1 MKRNIWLASA
11 LIATALFAAC
21 GQDSSVGNRPS
32 PVPSTSAVATPSAQ
46 PAPAASQL
54 PDFNARL
61 GSNRFAA
68 EAAVAVGRQL
78 FSQGGQYWEVNVR
91 TDPLTLGATYQPAA
105 PGPATRPV
113 NGARSV
119 TVFMATE
126 SSGAIGLFRAGGTA
140 HEKAE
145 ITMVATL
152 LSGLFPGAATISIQI
167 YFGES
172 NRYATGVYSGGSL
185 DYRVG

>member
-1 MKRNIWLASA
+1 MKRNIWLAAA
-11 LIATALFAAC
+11 LSATAVLVAC
-21 GQDSSVGNRPS
+21 GQDSSVGGGRS
-32 PVPSTSAVATPSAQ
+32 PIPSTSAGATQSPPPVPS
-46 PAPAASQL
+46 ASQL

-68 EAAVAVGRQL
+68 EAAVAVGRRL
-78 FSQGGQYWEVNVR
+78 FSQGGQYWEINVR
-91 TDPLTLGATYQPAA
+91 TEPLTLGTTYEPAA
-105 PGPATRPV
+105 PGPAARPV
-113 NGARSV
+113 SGARSV

-145 ITMVATL
+145 ITMVAAL
-152 LSGLFPGAATISIQI
+152 LSGLFPGAATISIQV

-172 NRYATGVYSGGSL
+172 NHYATGVYSGGSL